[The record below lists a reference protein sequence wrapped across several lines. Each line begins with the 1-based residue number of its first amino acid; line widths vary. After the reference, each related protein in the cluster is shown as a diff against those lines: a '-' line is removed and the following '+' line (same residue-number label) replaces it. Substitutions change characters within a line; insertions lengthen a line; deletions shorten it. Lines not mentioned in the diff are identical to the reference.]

1 MCRLQ
6 RPLLLCFESSQV
18 ETGRCDWKKAIAFW
32 GSGLGLTLESI
43 RDFCTSVKLQ
53 SNLSWMRARCLQTV
67 TVGFFWCFLAATVC
81 TCLSCLLFTI
91 FQMKAVMLCLWLA
104 DVHSDDCHVPGGLV
118 PLLLGVPLGIIWWPQ
133 DYPCSH
139 GYHRSTF
146 CKVLHLLQPLHLCY
160 CKQKVSVFFFTMMLT

>member
-1 MCRLQ
+1 MNACLFET
-6 RPLLLCFESSQV
+6 LCQQIPD
-18 ETGRCDWKKAIAFW
+18 CDSGLENLIFKWVYLMGKKAKQRKETD
-32 GSGLGLTLESI
+32 L
-43 RDFCTSVKLQ
+43 
-53 SNLSWMRARCLQTV
+53 
-67 TVGFFWCFLAATVC
+67 FFWWFLSARVC

-118 PLLLGVPLGIIWWPQ
+118 PLLPGVPLGIIWWPQ

-139 GYHRSTF
+139 GYHRTTF

-160 CKQKVSVFFFTMMLT
+160 CKQKVSVFFLPLCWHSNWCAHTCS